1 MFDPVS
7 IGVAMSTASAAF
19 GGIKKAF
26 QAGRDIE
33 SMTQDLSR
41 WMGAVSDI
49 DNAAKTAKN
58 PGVFKKVFGGGSVE
72 QEAIE
77 AFAAKKKL
85 EEQRKQMLDAVRDHA
100 QAHIDKHRMNV
111 EIYLTNPVGVG
122 EHSEVMDE
130 IEKQLEQMAKYED
143 HLEMLDKY
151 FNEYQ
156 APAVLNENVTSTSSD
171 DIGSGC

>member
-1 MFDPVS
+1 
-7 IGVAMSTASAAF
+7 
-19 GGIKKAF
+19 
-26 QAGRDIE
+26 
-33 SMTQDLSR
+33 MTGL
-41 WMGAVSDI
+41 
-49 DNAAKTAKN
+49 
-58 PGVFKKVFGGGSVE
+58 
-72 QEAIE
+72 
-77 AFAAKKKL
+77 
-85 EEQRKQMLDAVRDHA
+85 RKQMLDAVRDHA

-156 APAVLNENVTSTSSD
+156 EPAVLNENVTSNLSEENFQD
-171 DIGSGC
+171 VGC

>member
-1 MFDPVS
+1 
-7 IGVAMSTASAAF
+7 
-19 GGIKKAF
+19 
-26 QAGRDIE
+26 
-33 SMTQDLSR
+33 MTGLR
-41 WMGAVSDI
+41 
-49 DNAAKTAKN
+49 
-58 PGVFKKVFGGGSVE
+58 
-72 QEAIE
+72 
-77 AFAAKKKL
+77 
-85 EEQRKQMLDAVRDHA
+85 RQMLDAVRDHA

-156 APAVLNENVTSTSSD
+156 EPAVLNENVTSTSSENFQD
-171 DIGSGC
+171 SGC